1 VPGVRAAMCYDQAT
15 AVNSREHNHANVLTL
30 GAGLIGPALAQQI
43 VKVWLETPF
52 GPDRHAKRVEKI
64 MQIERRFARA

>member
-1 VPGVRAAMCYDQAT
+1 MCYDQAT

-30 GAGLIGPALAQQI
+30 GAGLLGPALAQQI
-43 VKVWLETPF
+43 VKAWLETPF

-64 MQIERRFARA
+64 MQIERRFSKG